1 MMLDLIVKTTTE
13 PVTKKTVLNITASN
27 NLNLK
32 ELHFLSLFFA
42 DDRHTAVIKGEN
54 KSKSVTCG
62 GLAYDKEESPVDSAI
77 DPEIGDGT
85 EDGPVNN
92 ETSTFKEIELG

>member
-1 MMLDLIVKTTTE
+1 MLNLVVETTAE
-13 PVTKKTVLNITASN
+13 PVTNKTVLNITASN

-62 GLAYDKEESPVDSAI
+62 GLAHDEEESPVNSAI
-77 DPEIGDGT
+77 NPEIGDCT

-92 ETSTFKEIELG
+92 ETSTFKEVEFG